1 MFIFAAMNGFVTGGL
16 FQIGAE
22 KVENSLKETV
32 GFVSAFS
39 LTFGIMSGTF
49 LAISLEGIE

>member
-22 KVENSLKETV
+22 KDENSLKETV